1 MEPAQVPRSLV
12 RKLESSMLPLNVL
25 EGIRGL
31 RMYLD
36 QVEKQALLDARK
48 LGASAAD
55 MAQALGMTRQG
66 VHHKLKRLTEESVEP
81 STDERIV
88 IPDLEPKS
96 DSAPSA

>member
-25 EGIRGL
+25 EGIGEL
-31 RMYLD
+31 RRYLD
-36 QVEKQALLDARK
+36 LLEKRALLDARM
-48 LGASAAD
+48 LGASPAD
-55 MAQALGMTRQG
+55 MAAALGMTRQG
-66 VHHKLKRLTEESVEP
+66 VYHKLKRLEEGSVEP

-96 DSAPSA
+96 D

>member
-25 EGIRGL
+25 EGIGGL
-31 RMYLD
+31 RTYLD
-36 QVEKQALLDARK
+36 QLEKQALLDARK

-66 VHHKLKRLTEESVEP
+66 VHHKLKRLDEEAAVGR
-81 STDERIV
+81 STDEHIV
-88 IPDLEPKS
+88 IPDLEPTS
-96 DSAPSA
+96 D